1 LNEAIEL
8 DDHLVEHSPM
18 SFLLHFS
25 INIWVAFEE
34 VLNLLTSFFALEMTL
49 TKVGTDPVKLDN
61 EFDLNLSN
69 IAMTSCSIWLMH
81 GFLQSSSRSSADEL
95 ELV

>member
-1 LNEAIEL
+1 
-8 DDHLVEHSPM
+8 
-18 SFLLHFS
+18 
-25 INIWVAFEE
+25 VAFEE

-69 IAMTSCSIWLMH
+69 IAMTSCSIWLMQ
-81 GFLQSSSRSSADEL
+81 GFLESSSRSSADEP

>member
-1 LNEAIEL
+1 
-8 DDHLVEHSPM
+8 
-18 SFLLHFS
+18 
-25 INIWVAFEE
+25 
-34 VLNLLTSFFALEMTL
+34 
-49 TKVGTDPVKLDN
+49 VGTDPVKLDN

-81 GFLQSSSRSSADEL
+81 GFLESSSRSSADEL